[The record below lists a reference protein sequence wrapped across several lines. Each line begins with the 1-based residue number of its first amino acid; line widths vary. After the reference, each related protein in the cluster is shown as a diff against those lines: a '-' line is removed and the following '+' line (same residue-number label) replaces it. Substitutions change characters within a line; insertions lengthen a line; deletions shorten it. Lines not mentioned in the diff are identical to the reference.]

1 MSPGQTLVVNGAA
14 GGVGLAAVQFAVGGG
29 VTVIGTASDKNHEYL
44 RSLGVIPTTYGEGL
58 VDRVRELA
66 PQGVDVALDTVGS
79 GVLPDL
85 IRLTGSADKV
95 ITIAGRDAARYGVGC
110 ASGGGGGRAPEAR
123 AEAAELFARGKFRL
137 PVAETFTLE
146 NIAAAHAKSE
156 QGHGLGKYIVRVS

>member
-1 MSPGQTLVVNGAA
+1 MVPPT
-14 GGVGLAAVQFAVGGG
+14 GVGLAAVQFAVGGG

-95 ITIAGRDAARYGVGC
+95 ITIADSDAARYGVGF
-110 ASGGGGGRAPEAR
+110 ASGGGGAAR
-123 AEAAELFARGKFRL
+123 RKHVPKPRSCSRGESSGL